1 MEVFI
6 LFYSG
11 LNAFTCAVMIYLIDL
26 LIDCED
32 PLSMAHESDR
42 SI

>member
-1 MEVFI
+1 MF
-6 LFYSG
+6 FYSG
-11 LNAFTCAVMIYLIDL
+11 LNPFTCAVMIYLIGL